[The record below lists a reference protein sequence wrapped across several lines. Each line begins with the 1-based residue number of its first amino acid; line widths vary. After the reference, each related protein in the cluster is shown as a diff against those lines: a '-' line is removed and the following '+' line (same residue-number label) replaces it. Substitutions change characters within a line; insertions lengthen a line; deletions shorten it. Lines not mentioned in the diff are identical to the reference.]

1 MISWKLEKENLIKFL
16 IDEKLSFEEV
26 GRKYKCSGSNIRK
39 VAQRL
44 NIIVPPRRAVNP
56 CETFRRGTAKKVSVR
71 TVEKNLYYIYL
82 IAEFIVVVNVNKSI
96 NLRKDMN

>member
-44 NIIVPPRRAVNP
+44 NIIVLL
-56 CETFRRGTAKKVSVR
+56 E
-71 TVEKNLYYIYL
+71 EQ
-82 IAEFIVVVNVNKSI
+82 
-96 NLRKDMN
+96 

>member
-1 MISWKLEKENLIKFL
+1 MFNNRNILTKNLYKVKLE
-16 IDEKLSFEEV
+16 EE
-26 GRKYKCSGSNIRK
+26 
-39 VAQRL
+39 L
-44 NIIVPPRRAVNP
+44 L
-56 CETFRRGTAKKVSVR
+56 KKVSVR